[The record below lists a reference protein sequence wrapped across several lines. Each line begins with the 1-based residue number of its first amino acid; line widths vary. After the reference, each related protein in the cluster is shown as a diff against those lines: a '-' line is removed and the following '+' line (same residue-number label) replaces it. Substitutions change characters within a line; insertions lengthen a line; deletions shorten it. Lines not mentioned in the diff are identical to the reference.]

1 MTQICLR
8 VSGIVCDGC
17 RTLVEAALRDAEKD
31 GAKSAVQWSECEG
44 FPDTGDV
51 LLHSEASTHDL
62 IAAVEATGRECA
74 MVEPTVWRTTRLK
87 VGGMTCG
94 HCSGLVERT
103 LAAVEG
109 VASASVD
116 LAAAQ
121 ATVIGTASA
130 EVLVAAVEAA
140 GKPAEVLDVVEGPV
154 PQVHVVRATE
164 VHAAEAEEP
173 TTRTQARLRVGG
185 MTCGHCSG
193 RVQEALAAVPGVT
206 SAVVDL
212 EAAEAT
218 VAGTAPV
225 SALVAAVEAAGNFDA
240 EVLEAPHHTRTAE
253 ATPAGEVAGEA
264 AAATP
269 PVPRTST
276 TRLKVGGMTCGHC
289 SGLVERTLAA
299 VEGVASASVDLAAA
313 QATVIGTA
321 SAEVLVAAVEAAGS
335 FASEVMDVVMDATRV
350 SLTVEGMVCEGCRA
364 TVKRALMAVPGVEY
378 AAVDLSAKQ
387 AVVSG
392 SAAVPALVAAVSRA
406 GKFRAREL
414 CEGPSHL
421 QGPPRAMQLVVEDM
435 ICNGC
440 ERKVRRAL
448 GMVRGV
454 RSVAVDMEA
463 HRVDVVGTAAATA
476 VLAAVAAA
484 GYEPVLIGETDADA
498 APQGKAAKAEPPA
511 GGAKAER
518 GGAAKGG
525 GGGGGGGEQ
534 GGSGGH
540 AKSVGLVVEGMTCS
554 SCVSAIEGLLLG
566 LEGVTHASV
575 SLMAK
580 SAQVGYNERKAVT
593 LTLTPTPITTLTPTL
608 PLPLTRWDTTSARS
622 TCPAYSHASSR
633 AATRRR

>member
-44 FPDTGDV
+44 FPDKGDV
-51 LLHSEASTHDL
+51 MLHSEASTHDL
-62 IAAVEATGRECA
+62 IAAVKATGRECA

-121 ATVIGTASA
+121 ATVVGTASA
-130 EVLVAAVEAA
+130 EVLVAAVVAA
-140 GKPAEVLDVVEGPV
+140 GKPAEVLDVVEGPA
-154 PQVHVVRATE
+154 QVHVVRASE
-164 VHAAEAEEP
+164 VQAAEAEEP
-173 TTRTQARLRVGG
+173 TTLPQARLRVGG

-212 EAAEAT
+212 ELAEAT

-225 SALVAAVEAAGNFDA
+225 SALVAAVEAAGNFTS
-240 EVLEAPHHTRTAE
+240 EVLEAPHHTHTVE
-253 ATPAGEVAGEA
+253 ATSAGEAAGEA
-264 AAATP
+264 AAAAP

-313 QATVIGTA
+313 QATVVGTA
-321 SAEVLVAAVEAAGS
+321 SAEVLVAAVVAAGS
-335 FASEVMDVVMDATRV
+335 FESEVLDVVLDAVRV

-387 AVVSG
+387 AIISG
-392 SAAVPALVAAVSRA
+392 SAAVPALVAAVSR
-406 GKFRAREL
+406 
-414 CEGPSHL
+414 
-421 QGPPRAMQLVVEDM
+421 
-435 ICNGC
+435 
-440 ERKVRRAL
+440 
-448 GMVRGV
+448 
-454 RSVAVDMEA
+454 
-463 HRVDVVGTAAATA
+463 
-476 VLAAVAAA
+476 
-484 GYEPVLIGETDADA
+484 
-498 APQGKAAKAEPPA
+498 
-511 GGAKAER
+511 
-518 GGAAKGG
+518 
-525 GGGGGGGEQ
+525 
-534 GGSGGH
+534 
-540 AKSVGLVVEGMTCS
+540 
-554 SCVSAIEGLLLG
+554 
-566 LEGVTHASV
+566 
-575 SLMAK
+575 
-580 SAQVGYNERKAVT
+580 
-593 LTLTPTPITTLTPTL
+593 TP
-608 PLPLTRWDTTSARS
+608 
-622 TCPAYSHASSR
+622 
-633 AATRRR
+633 